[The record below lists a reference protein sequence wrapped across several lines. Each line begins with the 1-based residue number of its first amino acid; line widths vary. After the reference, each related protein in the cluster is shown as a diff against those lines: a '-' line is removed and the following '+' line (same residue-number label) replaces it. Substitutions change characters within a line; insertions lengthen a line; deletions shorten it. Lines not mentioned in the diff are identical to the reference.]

1 MTGSPETPLSTS
13 STFSLTRISRHV
25 MWMEIAQVAAK
36 RSTCSRA
43 NVGAVL
49 VSKSSLISLGYNGP
63 PPGHPHCTGPKCAPQ
78 GYCYRATH
86 AEENAIYRAPRE
98 DVSGCDLYVTRSPCT
113 DCAEIIADAGID
125 RVFYQEEYR
134 DPLGVSLLRQGGV
147 DVYRMTP
154 NGWIIDGEG
163 NLVDIHSLD

>member
-1 MTGSPETPLSTS
+1 MTSQLETLQSTS
-13 STFSLTRISRHV
+13 SSFSLTRISRHV

-49 VSKSSLISLGYNGP
+49 VSKSNLISLGYNGP
-63 PPGHPHCTGPKCAPQ
+63 GPGEDHCLGPSCAPH
-78 GYCYRATH
+78 GYCWRATH
-86 AEENAIYRAPRE
+86 AEQNAIYRARPE
-98 DVSGCDLYVTRSPCT
+98 DLRGMDLYSTRSPCV
-113 DCAEIIADAGID
+113 DCSEIISEAGLR

-134 DPLGVSLLRQGGV
+134 EPLGISLLRQAGV
-147 DVYRMTP
+147 EVYRMTP

-163 NLVDIHSLD
+163 NLVKVSD